1 MGETWRTMECLDVS
15 SIRNRRISL
24 CVAHGCCWDG
34 LMNRCNCESGS
45 RSFWRGKRTGKIQVD
60 LSLPNC
66 NCKGYEMGGHGRGPR
81 PVRVYTNKI
90 YFAIHSQQLRCKNL
104 EILAISIVLKIT
116 KENR

>member
-1 MGETWRTMECLDVS
+1 MECLDVS

-45 RSFWRGKRTGKIQVD
+45 RSFWRVKRAGKIQVD

-81 PVRVYTNKI
+81 PFRVV
-90 YFAIHSQQLRCKNL
+90 C
-104 EILAISIVLKIT
+104 T
-116 KENR
+116 KESSISSNRGK